1 VYLLFLGESGTPSG
15 ADFVVGGVAIAG
27 DRWHELGTRWTD
39 ITGTSGRLSRSEV
52 KWSRARST
60 GGLAARLGDLLV
72 EYEATA
78 FAVQL
83 RPQEG
88 RRAAPELFRSGEDT
102 YATALMFLG

>member
-1 VYLLFLGESGTPSG
+1 MYLLFLDESGTPSA
-15 ADFVVGGVAIAG
+15 ADFVLGGVAIAG
-27 DRWHELGTRWTD
+27 ERWHGLRTRWID
-39 ITGTSGRLSRSEV
+39 ITGTSGRLSKSEV

-60 GGLAARLGDLLV
+60 AGLAARLADLLV

-88 RRAAPELFRSGEDT
+88 HRVAPELFQSGEDT
-102 YATALMFLG
+102 YATR